1 MTDPRSTPPSETP
14 ANARAVAEA
23 LRWLLR
29 EIDKPLT
36 AGAGPYQS
44 KYAEA
49 YKNAMNVLAAT
60 LPEAP
65 QPAIARSEPDL
76 WWNGFRRYDERSGTY
91 PSVAEHEDT
100 NHDIPLYSGVN
111 PCNAPLSEKQAGD
124 ATKVR
129 KAEVAWLHKFIN
141 CTPFGEHAPQAD
153 IQRAHSIVALLA
165 AAPSPDGN

>member
-14 ANARAVAEA
+14 ANARAVAEICE
-23 LRWLLR
+23 RGCSLLHPS
-29 EIDKPLT
+29 I
-36 AGAGPYQS
+36 
-44 KYAEA
+44 
-49 YKNAMNVLAAT
+49 AAT

-65 QPAIARSEPDL
+65 QPATQRSATAEKALDKLAEVHRHWCNYCCGDAVACLNAPVGGCSLRDYMIALD
-76 WWNGFRRYDERSGTY
+76 
-91 PSVAEHEDT
+91 
-100 NHDIPLYSGVN
+100 
-111 PCNAPLSEKQAGD
+111 APLSEKQAGD

-129 KAEVAWLHKFIN
+129 KAEAAWLHKFIN